1 VDELIGKTLGQY
13 QITEKIG
20 EGGMAYVYK
29 AYQPSL
35 NRFVAIKILSP
46 EVAKK
51 TRFTERFQ
59 REAHSVARLNHPH
72 ILAVHDFGV
81 QGGYNYI
88 VMRYVEH
95 SRTLD
100 YLIATGTPLNKL
112 IDYIIQV
119 ADALNYAHEQGIIH
133 RDVKPSN
140 ILIDGKWAL
149 LGDFGLVKM
158 SEVVS
163 TQLTGTGF
171 SLGTPAY
178 MSPEQVDGIDVDY
191 RTDIYALGT
200 ILYKIL
206 TGTIPHD
213 APTPIGILAKRRS
226 EPVPLLRQ
234 IKPDISIG
242 LEQVTLRSLAM
253 KREDR
258 YDSAADF
265 AEALKKAQADPNYR
279 EKWNGTAHPKGNLT
293 LVDDVTRP
301 HLKNV
306 APRKNL
312 GLIVG
317 GVITVVVIIA
327 ALVFALTW
335 LRSRNDDIVAQPT
348 SQITSTA
355 AGVSTIS
362 EADTPTATP
371 TPVPPSTPQAQ
382 AQTNLEIWSGP
393 GDEYDLLGY
402 LPTGASAVITGRD
415 ETEQWWQIRTSLG
428 TTGFGWIKAG
438 SNLSEATNAQ
448 NMPIALA
455 PPTPTGTATPVLDT
469 PTPISTPTP
478 KSSTS
483 TPNSLKATAT
493 PTLAIATATLPAATV
508 TAAAPATSTPTSTP
522 IVPTG
527 QFTLL
532 RPTLDTTS
540 SGSVEFEWRWD
551 GSIGPDQGFEIR
563 VWREGEPPA
572 GAHNAVEDNRNGYV
586 VALGN
591 NTYRLSLNIR
601 DAAGVKGRGGE
612 YLWTVVLV
620 QINPEY
626 RDLGIQA
633 SPGRLQLGFGGG
645 GGGGSDGGGS
655 SGGGG
660 TVD

>member
-1 VDELIGKTLGQY
+1 
-13 QITEKIG
+13 
-20 EGGMAYVYK
+20 
-29 AYQPSL
+29 
-35 NRFVAIKILSP
+35 
-46 EVAKK
+46 
-51 TRFTERFQ
+51 
-59 REAHSVARLNHPH
+59 
-72 ILAVHDFGV
+72 
-81 QGGYNYI
+81 
-88 VMRYVEH
+88 MRYVEH

-140 ILIDGKWAL
+140 ILIDGRWAL

-158 SEVVS
+158 SEGAS

-191 RTDIYALGT
+191 RTDIYALGI

-213 APTPIGILAKRRS
+213 APTPIGILTKRRS
-226 EPVPLLRQ
+226 EPVPPLRQ
-234 IKPDISIG
+234 IKPDISVS

-258 YDSAADF
+258 YNSAADF
-265 AEALKKAQADPNYR
+265 AEALQKAQIDPNYR
-279 EKWNGTAHPKGNLT
+279 EKWNGAAYPKGNLT
-293 LVDDVTRP
+293 LVEDKTRP
-301 HLKNV
+301 HLKST
-306 APRKNL
+306 ASRKNP
-312 GLIVG
+312 GLIIG
-317 GVITVVVIIA
+317 GVVGVLIIIGV
-327 ALVFALTW
+327 LVLFLLW
-335 LRSRNDDIVAQPT
+335 LRSGNNDVVDQPT
-348 SQITSTA
+348 SQITSTT
-355 AGVSTIS
+355 AGISAVS

-371 TPVPPSTPQAQ
+371 TPVPPSTPQAL
-382 AQTNLEIWSGP
+382 AQTNLEIRSGP

-402 LPTGASAVITGRD
+402 LPTGVSAVITGRD

-428 TTGFGWIKAG
+428 MIGFGWIKAG
-438 SNLSEATNAQ
+438 SNFSEATNAQ
-448 NMPIALA
+448 SMPIALA
-455 PPTPTGTATPVLDT
+455 PPTPTGTATPALDP
-469 PTPISTPTP
+469 PTSTPTP
-478 KSSTS
+478 
-483 TPNSLKATAT
+483 TPNSF
-493 PTLAIATATLPAATV
+493 
-508 TAAAPATSTPTSTP
+508 TSTP
-522 IVPTG
+522 ISLRSTATSTLPATRSLATATSAAATAPSIAPATPAPTTVPSIPTG

-532 RPTLDTTS
+532 KPTLDTTS
-540 SGSVEFEWRWD
+540 TGPVEFEWRWD
-551 GSIGPDQGFEIR
+551 GPIGPDQGFEIR

-601 DAAGVKGRGGE
+601 DAAGVRGRGGE
-612 YLWTVVLV
+612 YLWAVVLI

-645 GGGGSDGGGS
+645 GGGGGS
-655 SGGGG
+655 GSGGGG
-660 TVD
+660 GSGGTVD